1 MSDPVSARMTA
12 QPRPGRVVRGGLN
25 ELKLALFSR
34 EGAEAFGTWSG
45 QGLTKMFVAALRD
58 IALNPPRPP
67 SEDQIAVQY
76 GMTLGLS
83 LAAQLIED
91 PSVVMPGALG
101 AGTLPVSDAPDGIR
115 PPEETFD
122 TPADGVDG

>member
-1 MSDPVSARMTA
+1 MPDPVSARMAA
-12 QPRPGRVVRGGLN
+12 QPRPGRIVRGGLN

-34 EGAEAFGTWSG
+34 EGADAFGTWSG
-45 QGLTKMFVAALRD
+45 QGLTKLFVSALRD
-58 IALNPPRPP
+58 IALSPPRPP
-67 SEDQIAVQY
+67 AGDQIAVQY

-101 AGTLPVSDAPDGIR
+101 TGTMPLSAAPEGTR
-115 PPEETFD
+115 PPEEKFD

>member
-1 MSDPVSARMTA
+1 MPDPVSARMSA
-12 QPRPGRVVRGGLN
+12 QPVPGRVVRGGLA
-25 ELKLALFSR
+25 ELKSALSSR

-45 QGLTKMFVAALRD
+45 QGLTKLYVAALRA

-67 SEDQIAVQY
+67 SDDQVAVQY
-76 GMTLGLS
+76 GVTLGLS

-91 PSVVMPGALG
+91 PSVVMPGVLG
-101 AGTLPVSDAPDGIR
+101 AGMLPVSDAPDGIT

>member
-1 MSDPVSARMTA
+1 MPDPVSARMSA
-12 QPRPGRVVRGGLN
+12 QPRPGRIVRGGLN

-34 EGAEAFGTWSG
+34 EGADAFGTWSG
-45 QGLTKMFVAALRD
+45 QGLTKLFVSALRD
-58 IALNPPRPP
+58 IALNPPRSP

-91 PSVVMPGALG
+91 PSVVIPGALG
-101 AGTLPVSDAPDGIR
+101 TGTMPLSDAPEGAQ
-115 PPEETFD
+115 PPEEKFD